1 MNKLTDILAEILF
14 EKKLCP
20 KGRAYYNRRKA
31 AGEKSSAY
39 LSGRAVKVCKGLM
52 EEDDLNEGKQVG
64 TLYHWTNNSNL
75 LNILNTNTLVPN
87 YTEGGGIHKDQSGP
101 YVSFT
106 RSKDKNQFTIA
117 EEANALLIINGDKLS
132 NNYKITPFQDYGSDY
147 EPSDDVGDQFDESE
161 ERIYKKTIKNLDKY
175 LIKVILYK
183 NIESFWGK
191 NKFNEFREQN
201 LLCLNHATF

>member
-1 MNKLTDILAEILF
+1 MKLIDLLKEI
-14 EKKLCP
+14 
-20 KGRAYYNRRKA
+20 
-31 AGEKSSAY
+31 
-39 LSGRAVKVCKGLM
+39 
-52 EEDDLNEGKQVG
+52 NEGKQVG

-117 EEANALLIINGDKLS
+117 EEANALLIIEGDKLS
-132 NNYKITPFQDYGSDY
+132 NNYKIIPFQDYGSDY
-147 EPSDDVGDQFDESE
+147 ELSDDVGDQFDESE

-183 NIESFWGK
+183 NIENFWGE
-191 NKFNEFREQN
+191 NKFNECIE
-201 LLCLNHATF
+201 LLKEKNIPYEIK